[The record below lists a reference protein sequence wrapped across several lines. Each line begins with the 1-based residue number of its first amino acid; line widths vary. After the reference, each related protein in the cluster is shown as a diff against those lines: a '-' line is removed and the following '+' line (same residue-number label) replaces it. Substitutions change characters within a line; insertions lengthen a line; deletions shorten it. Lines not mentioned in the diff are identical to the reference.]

1 MSLPLIDIGINLEH
15 ASYDPD
21 RPAVI
26 ERARAAGIVAMI
38 VTGSTLASSARALEL
53 CREWPGLLRATAG
66 VHPHHA
72 AELVAADLERL
83 AVMFADPF
91 NVAAGECGLDYCRN
105 YSPPE
110 AQRRAFAWQLELA
123 ARHQRPVFL
132 HEREAHADFTAI
144 LRDWLPGIP
153 RAVLH
158 CFTGTAAELE
168 ACLAAGLSI
177 GITGWICDE
186 RRGTGLRSLVHR
198 IPDERLMIETDGPYL
213 LPRTITPKP
222 PHRRN
227 EPMYLPAVLAAV
239 AEARQ
244 QEPAEVARITTA
256 NALRFF
262 SIKNLISSSR
272 IIPNQL
278 IKHELQ

>member
-1 MSLPLIDIGINLEH
+1 
-15 ASYDPD
+15 
-21 RPAVI
+21 
-26 ERARAAGIVAMI
+26 
-38 VTGSTLASSARALEL
+38 
-53 CREWPGLLRATAG
+53 
-66 VHPHHA
+66 
-72 AELVAADLERL
+72 
-83 AVMFADPF
+83 
-91 NVAAGECGLDYCRN
+91 
-105 YSPPE
+105 
-110 AQRRAFAWQLELA
+110 
-123 ARHQRPVFL
+123 
-132 HEREAHADFTAI
+132 
-144 LRDWLPGIP
+144 
-153 RAVLH
+153 
-158 CFTGTAAELE
+158 
-168 ACLAAGLSI
+168 
-177 GITGWICDE
+177 
-186 RRGTGLRSLVHR
+186 
-198 IPDERLMIETDGPYL
+198 MIETDGPYL